1 MRNNEGSV
9 LYLLLVLILCA
20 EVCMTNARHLIKKRN
35 YSDQSV
41 RGYLAESEK
50 IQRMHVIDANEIYE
64 ISNKWNTLSGLVGGT
79 RSAKKNFTANSAAVV
94 QDGPIVVLLADI
106 TTLIVV

>member
-1 MRNNEGSV
+1 MSYERMSV
-9 LYLLLVLILCA
+9 
-20 EVCMTNARHLIKKRN
+20 
-35 YSDQSV
+35 S
-41 RGYLAESEK
+41 
-50 IQRMHVIDANEIYE
+50 
-64 ISNKWNTLSGLVGGT
+64 SGLVGGT